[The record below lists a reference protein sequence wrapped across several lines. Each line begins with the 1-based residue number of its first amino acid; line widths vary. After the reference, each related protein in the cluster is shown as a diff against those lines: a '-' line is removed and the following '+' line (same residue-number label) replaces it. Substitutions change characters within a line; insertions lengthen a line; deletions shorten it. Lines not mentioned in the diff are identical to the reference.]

1 MAQVAEAAIA
11 LGPSVY
17 HGFKHEWDVM
27 KKDKTPI
34 SFKRVGHGFK
44 AFGEGF
50 ADSLFGSNDMAPTSN
65 ESTRGANMTQQQHWG

>member
-44 AFGEGF
+44 ALGEGF
-50 ADSLFGSNDMAPTSN
+50 ADSLYGSDDRAPTSN
-65 ESTRGANMTQQQHWG
+65 VSNTGSNMTQQNHWG